1 MRCGLIGEK
10 LTHSYSAQIHNL
22 LGNYS
27 YELFSLPPRE
37 LEPFIARKDFD
48 GLNVTIPYKKS
59 VMPLCDILDDS
70 VTKIG
75 SVNTIVRDKDGL
87 LHGYNTD
94 YAGFRFMSRRAGIN
108 FGGKKVLVLGSGGT
122 SLTASAAAADEG
134 AREVITV
141 SRTGNVNYSNLASHR
156 DCEIIINTTP
166 VGMYP
171 DNGKSLIDLKD
182 FHGCIGVLDAIYN
195 PLSTRLILQAKEL
208 GIPHSNGLPML
219 VAQAKYASELFTG
232 DDISDG
238 RIEDIL
244 DGLIHSIC
252 NIVLV
257 GMPGSGKTEIGR
269 LAASA
274 LGREFIDTDRLIIDK
289 AGMDI
294 PDIFSHYGE
303 PHFRKLE
310 SEVIAESCKLSGK
323 VIATGGGSIM
333 SKENRLNMKQ
343 NGFVCFLQCDLN
355 KLQTAGRPLSKSTD
369 ALIRMYR
376 ERLPLY
382 KECSDAVV
390 YNNGSDS
397 NTVNAILE
405 VFNAYSCNQRT

>member
-1 MRCGLIGEK
+1 MFQSEMVVGQIGFGD
-10 LTHSYSAQIHNL
+10 S
-22 LGNYS
+22 
-27 YELFSLPPRE
+27 SLYPTS
-37 LEPFIARKDFD
+37 FD
-48 GLNVTIPYKKS
+48 G
-59 VMPLCDILDDS
+59 
-70 VTKIG
+70 
-75 SVNTIVRDKDGL
+75 
-87 LHGYNTD
+87 
-94 YAGFRFMSRRAGIN
+94 
-108 FGGKKVLVLGSGGT
+108 
-122 SLTASAAAADEG
+122 
-134 AREVITV
+134 
-141 SRTGNVNYSNLASHR
+141 
-156 DCEIIINTTP
+156 
-166 VGMYP
+166 
-171 DNGKSLIDLKD
+171 D

-232 DDISDG
+232 DEISDG

-382 KECSDAVV
+382 KECSDALV